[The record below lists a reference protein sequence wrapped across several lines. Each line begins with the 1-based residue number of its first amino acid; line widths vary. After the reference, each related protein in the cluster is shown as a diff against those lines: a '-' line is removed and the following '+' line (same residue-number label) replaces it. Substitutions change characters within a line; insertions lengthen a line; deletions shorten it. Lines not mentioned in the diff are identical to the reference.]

1 MWPFNKQ
8 PDIADLG
15 KEEEQW
21 SVFEASTAEGPLV
34 FRINAGAKQWAKH
47 PALGIRVGFAVPLN
61 AQVPGGLPEPA
72 ENLQLNEVEDRILAA
87 IMATGP
93 AIQVLA
99 ISTGTFKEYIFYIQN
114 GETIAQVHAQL
125 QQDISSHELQCVAAH
140 DPEWTVYAS
149 FAQ

>member
-1 MWPFNKQ
+1 MWPFTKQ

-21 SVFEASTAEGPLV
+21 SVYEASTAEGPMV
-34 FRINAGAKQWAKH
+34 FRINATAKQWARH
-47 PALGIRVGFAVPLN
+47 PSLSIRVGFAVPLN

-87 IMATGP
+87 IMTTGP
-93 AIQVLA
+93 AIEVLA
-99 ISTGTFKEYIFYIQN
+99 ITTGTFKEYIFYIQN
-114 GETIAQVHAQL
+114 GDAIAQVHAQL
-125 QQDISSHELQCVAAH
+125 QQDIASHELQCVAAH

-149 FAQ
+149 FDQ